1 MYVCMYVC
9 MYVFMCLYLKAIAL
23 CMYVC
28 MYVRMYITVYAAKSN
43 EVEKQQQVVKKEK
56 DKSII
61 ESFSQMISD
70 VCMYVSIC
78 M

>member
-1 MYVCMYVC
+1 MYVC
-9 MYVFMCLYLKAIAL
+9 
-23 CMYVC
+23 
-28 MYVRMYITVYAAKSN
+28 MYITVYAAKSN
-43 EVEKQQQVVKKEK
+43 EVEKQQQVAKKEK

-70 VCMYVSIC
+70 VCIYVCMYVCMYVYIC